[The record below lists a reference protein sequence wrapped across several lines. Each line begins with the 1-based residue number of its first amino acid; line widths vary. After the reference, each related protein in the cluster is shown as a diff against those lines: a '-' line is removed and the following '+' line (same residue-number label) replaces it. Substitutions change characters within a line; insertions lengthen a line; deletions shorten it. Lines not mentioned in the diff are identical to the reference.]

1 MFDFSKLVD
10 ALWGLN
16 LPQIILIIL
25 SALLIYFGPVLVKRK
40 YLNRV
45 GLEIDENVEDRNSWI
60 LYPNK
65 YDFSEKVIMILIY
78 ISSFLMMILAVN
90 ATRL

>member
-1 MFDFSKLVD
+1 MFDFSRLFD

-25 SALLIYFGPVLVKRK
+25 SALLIYLGPVLVKRK

-60 LYPNK
+60 LYPKK
-65 YDFSEKVIMILIY
+65 YDFSEKSLMILIY
-78 ISSFLMMILAVN
+78 IGSFLMVVLAVN

>member
-25 SALLIYFGPVLVKRK
+25 SALLIYFGQILVKRK

-65 YDFSEKVIMILIY
+65 YDFSEKVLMILIY

>member
-10 ALWGLN
+10 ALWRLN
-16 LPQIILIIL
+16 VPQVLLVIL
-25 SALLIYFGPVLVKRK
+25 SALLIYFGPALVNRK

-65 YDFSEKVIMILIY
+65 YNVSEKALMILIY
-78 ISSFLMMILAVN
+78 ISSFLIVVLAVN
-90 ATRL
+90 T

>member
-1 MFDFSKLVD
+1 MLDFSKFVD
-10 ALWGLN
+10 VLWRLN
-16 LPQIILIIL
+16 LSQIVLIIL

-45 GLEIDENVEDRNSWI
+45 GLEIDESIEDRNSWI

-65 YDFSEKVIMILIY
+65 YDFSEKFLMILIY
-78 ISSFLMMILAVN
+78 LCSFLMVVLAANV
-90 ATRL
+90 TGL